1 MEEFSAARIFGEEPR
16 VQIPV
21 KQPLDKKK
29 IIKMLI
35 SAAATVLVFA
45 LFFVFLI
52 KQNSMVYLAHDDFG
66 YATLSYVY
74 KEEGIEGQ
82 NFDLEQLTHYLTGH
96 YNRWGGRILSFAQE
110 IILLQKGTDYMRA
123 YNAISVAAIFI
134 LILCLAQRGKKSKFL
149 PLSALFTVAL
159 FGILGREATMR
170 GMYWYTASILY
181 TVPVMYIFAGT
192 LLLYVTAFGQAEK
205 NFSLSKILMIPFCT
219 VLFFFGAFSMEQ
231 VGIAA
236 VMIAAAMCIYSCF
249 KHRNPLMLIYT
260 APPLL
265 ASVLGYHILLMS
277 SGNNMRKKM
286 YEEYYSQSFL
296 GQMLTGGRNIAE
308 TVFRRGNIAFVV
320 LIAVVTLLC
329 AYALIKKRKKN
340 VFYKVLG
347 GITALGAA
355 FSVIIAAAEKYS
367 GTVDALL
374 WVYLVFM
381 ALTVS
386 LWLFSSKSV
395 GDFVIWCVFFGG
407 LVSQAACLIA
417 PVYFDSCFIVF
428 FMSFAVV
435 TVRMFAE
442 VFDIFNKKIA
452 VGTVCAACAV
462 CVTAGG
468 IQSAKIYNG
477 FKSNVRVQ
485 EYNEAM
491 LRYAGELYASGQAL
505 DEIPL
510 MRLKNETYTSSTMP
524 YDRELIKDW
533 MKIYY
538 SLPANLTYEDF
549 VYEPYDETRLSEL
562 EEQLKQAKLKTE

>member
-29 IIKMLI
+29 LIKMLI

-82 NFDLEQLTHYLTGH
+82 NFNLEQLTHYLTGH

-110 IILLQKGTDYMRA
+110 IILLQKGTDYMRT

-265 ASVLGYHILLMS
+265 ASVLGYHILLMA
-277 SGNNMRKKM
+277 SGNNVRKKM
-286 YEEYYSQSFL
+286 YGEYYSQSFL

-308 TVFRRGNIAFVV
+308 TLFRRGNIAFVV

-340 VFYKVLG
+340 VFYKILG

-355 FSVIIAAAEKYS
+355 FSVIIAATEKYS
-367 GTVDALL
+367 GKIDALL

-417 PVYFDSCFIVF
+417 PVYFDSCFIIF

-442 VFDIFNKKIA
+442 FFDIFNKKIA
-452 VGTVCAACAV
+452 VGAVCAACAV
-462 CVTAGG
+462 CVTVGG

-491 LRYAGELYASGQAL
+491 LRYAGELYSSGQAL

-510 MRLKNETYTSSTMP
+510 MRLKNEAYTSSTMP

-538 SLPANLTYEDF
+538 SLPPNLTYEDF

-562 EEQLKQAKLKTE
+562 EEQLQNSK